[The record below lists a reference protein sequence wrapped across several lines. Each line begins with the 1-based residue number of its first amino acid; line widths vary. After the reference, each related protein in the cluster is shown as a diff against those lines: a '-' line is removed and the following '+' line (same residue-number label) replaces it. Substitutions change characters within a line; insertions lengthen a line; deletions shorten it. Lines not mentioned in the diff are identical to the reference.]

1 MHKFRDLDNEILRI
15 KMSKS
20 VNTKINE
27 IGYEYPVEKV
37 TEVCVCGRE
46 IWGDLTV

>member
-20 VNTKINE
+20 ENTKIND

-37 TEVCVCGRE
+37 TGVCVCVGGRFGE
-46 IWGDLTV
+46 I